1 MTRTQPTAVGRHL
14 AWLAVQSL
22 LLMPM
27 VLGQGVLEELSAM
40 PVGIWLLATLL
51 AAVIGTSIVRNLVRL
66 WRAPSAEAGAWTAI
80 PLLSVGVLFLL
91 LSSGPLLEGQSTSTK
106 PLGLGL
112 LVIGAVLVLLGLRD
126 ALRIRSR
133 RTETAPARRGTSQP
147 AK

>member
-1 MTRTQPTAVGRHL
+1 
-14 AWLAVQSL
+14 
-22 LLMPM
+22 
-27 VLGQGVLEELSAM
+27 M